1 MRCLLTAD
9 LHYALKQYDWLMDVA
24 PHFDLVIIAGDHLD
38 ISSHVDGQAQMVV
51 VLKYLARLR
60 TMTRLI
66 TCSGNHDLDA
76 RTAEGEKTAR
86 WFAKIRA
93 MGIAADGDSFEIGD
107 MLLTIC
113 PWWDGPVTCA
123 AVGEQLA
130 RDAEKAA
137 RHWGWIYHAPPAG
150 SPTSWDG
157 QRSYGDKELSRLDRR
172 VPPGFRVQR
181 ARPHLAVLPGRLVG
195 RPHRIDVGLQCRPR
209 DRTDA
214 GLRRARYRGAVGAL
228 ALDARWEAARLDQ
241 ATDAPVPKL
250 AELPAVAHRRGSASR
265 SDPGVKPPSC

>member
-38 ISSHVDGQAQMVV
+38 LSAHVDGQAQMVV

-76 RTAEGEKTAR
+76 RTPEGERTAR

-93 MGIAADGDSFEIGD
+93 LGIAADGDSVEFGD

-130 RDAEKAA
+130 RDAK
-137 RHWGWIYHAPPAG
+137 RRRGTWGWIYHAPPAG

-157 QRSYGDKELSRLDRR
+157 QRHYGDKELSAWIGVYRPDFVFSGHVHSSPFCAGGSWADRIGSTWIFNAGREIGPTPAHVVLDTE
-172 VPPGFRVQR
+172 
-181 ARPHLAVLPGRLVG
+181 ARSAHWLSTL
-195 RPHRIDVGLQCRPR
+195 
-209 DRTDA
+209 
-214 GLRRARYRGAVGAL
+214 
-228 ALDARWEAARLDQ
+228 RWEAARLDQ
-241 ATDAPVPKL
+241 ATEAVSKV
-250 AELPAVAHRRGSASR
+250 AELPAWLTAAGLPRDLSLA
-265 SDPGVKPPSC
+265 